1 MFMKD
6 VKKFVERWQGR
17 GDEKSETQTF
27 WNELL
32 HDLFDVERPGDVIEF
47 EKRVDLKHKSF
58 IDSYIPST
66 RVIIEQKSLDVSLDK
81 AASQSDGTSATP
93 FEQAKRYS
101 DWLPDSQRA
110 RWIVVCNFGE
120 FRIHDMEHPKA
131 APEIIKLADLPREWN
146 KLQFLTDTNAKAPKE
161 IHEEQLSISA
171 GDLVKKLRKA
181 LEARYH
187 DSASPKAQHS
197 LTIFCVR
204 VVFLLYAEDA
214 ELGRKNEKHFEKSSF
229 HDYLIRHRDSAR
241 RALIDLFSVLN
252 TKEEERDPY
261 LDADLNAFPYVN
273 GGLFEEQDIEIPH
286 IDGEPLDIIL
296 HDMSEGFDWSDISPT
311 IFGAL
316 FESVLNPETRRGGGM
331 HYTSI
336 ENIHRVI
343 DPLFLGRL
351 REELAGFLA
360 QPEGKKRTNA
370 LMDFQKRLAALKFL
384 DPACGSGNFLTET
397 YLSLRRLENDI
408 IGELAHGQISFAE
421 GEFTPIQ
428 VSIGQFY
435 GIEINDFAV
444 SVARTALWIAEAQ
457 MMKETRA
464 IVDIRDDVLPL
475 KSYHHIVEG
484 NALTLDWR
492 EVVENPDYIMGNP
505 PFIGASMITKEQ
517 KDEVVAIFGKVPRG
531 SSIDYV
537 GAWYYKAAEIMKDT
551 DTRAAFVS
559 TNSITQGEQVA
570 PLWGKLLNEYKI
582 HIDFAWRTFVWNSE
596 TPDKAH
602 VHVVIVG
609 FSHGGVPAHG
619 VLYNAGEDGTTEI
632 TQAKHISPYL
642 IDAPSVLIQA
652 RGKPLCDV
660 PPLTK
665 GNYPSDGGNLIL
677 SQEER
682 DALIGSDPKIASFVR
697 RYIGSRDFINNDET
711 RYCLWLK
718 DVPSNLYSH
727 NKEIMRRLEGV
738 RQMRLASTAAPTRA
752 MADMPYRFFSV
763 PQPDVPCLCIPVV
776 SSEKRRYIPVGFLPD
791 GYIAADLICIIPNAN
806 IYHLAVLSSSV
817 HMAWVR
823 IVAGRL
829 KSDYRYTGAIVYNT
843 FPWPTPTEEQRAK
856 IEQTAQSI
864 LDARAM
870 YPESS
875 LADLYGYLTMPEPL
889 LKAHRANDAAVC
901 AAYGFEKDIEEA
913 DIVAKLMGLYEG
925 LVKGN

>member
-1 MFMKD
+1 MKD

-17 GDEKSETQTF
+17 GDEKSETQGF
-27 WNELL
+27 WSEVL
-32 HDLFDVERPGDVIEF
+32 HDLCGVERPSEF
-47 EKRVDLKHKSF
+47 MEPEKRVELGHVSF
-58 IDSYIPST
+58 IDIYIPST
-66 RVIIEQKSLDVSLDK
+66 RVLIEQKSLDVNLDK
-81 AASQSDGTSATP
+81 AAKQSDGTTATP
-93 FEQAKRYS
+93 FEQAKRYY
-101 DWLPDSQRA
+101 DWLPASQKG

-187 DSASPKAQHS
+187 EPASPKAQHS

-214 ELGRKNEKHFEKSSF
+214 ELGHKNEKHFEKSSF

-252 TKEEERDPY
+252 SKEEERDPY

-273 GGLFEEQDIEIPH
+273 GGLFEEQDIEIPN

-296 HDMSEGFDWSDISPT
+296 HDMSEGFDWSGISPT

-343 DPLFLGRL
+343 DPLFLAHL
-351 REELAGFLA
+351 REELAGLLA
-360 QPEGKKRTNA
+360 LPEGKKRTNA

-435 GIEINDFAV
+435 GIEVNDFAV

-492 EVVENPDYIMGNP
+492 EVVGKPDYIMGNP
-505 PFIGASMITKEQ
+505 PFIGASMMTKEQ
-517 KDEVVAIFGKVPRG
+517 KDEAVAIFGKVPRG

-537 GAWYYKAAEIMKDT
+537 GAWYYKAAGMIQGA

-596 TPDKAH
+596 AVEKAH
-602 VHVVIVG
+602 VHVVIIG
-609 FSHGGVPAHG
+609 FSQADSGTPKWIFDVDGKSRQ
-619 VLYNAGEDGTTEI
+619 AGN
-632 TQAKHISPYL
+632 ISPYL
-642 IDAPSVLIQA
+642 IDAPSILIRA

-660 PPLTK
+660 PPMTK

-682 DALIGSDPKIASFVR
+682 DALIGSDPKIAPFVR

-718 DVPSNLYSH
+718 DVPANLYSH

-763 PQPDVPCLCIPVV
+763 PQTDAPCLCVPVV

-806 IYHLAVLSSSV
+806 MYHLAVLSSSV

-843 FPWPTPTEEQRAK
+843 FPWPTPSDEQQAK
-856 IEQTAQSI
+856 IEQTAQAI
-864 LDARAM
+864 LDARAL

-875 LADLYGYLTMPEPL
+875 LADLYGHLTMPEPL

-901 AAYGFEKDIEEA
+901 SAYGFEKDIDESE
-913 DIVAKLMGLYEG
+913 IVAKLMGLYEG
-925 LVKGN
+925 LVKGS